1 MKFHAPKTHVH
12 QPLAILRKAG
22 YSFFIDPLSKKESYV
37 LRMTG
42 EFYPRFH
49 LYIKETG
56 TEVIFDLH
64 LDQKKASYAGSNMHG
79 GEYDGPAVERE
90 MGRIKDW
97 VAAETGYR
105 EGVEG
110 EEVRGT
116 SELSSGDRVIGGGE
130 EIREQRLENSEETSV
145 TKDETI
151 PKPGLFGG
159 IF

>member
-1 MKFHAPKTHVH
+1 MKFFAPKTHVH

-37 LRMTG
+37 LRITG

-110 EEVRGT
+110 SKG
-116 SELSSGDRVIGGGE
+116 LGGGE
-130 EIREQRLENSEETSV
+130 EIREQRSENSEETSV
-145 TKDETI
+145 TKDEII